1 MKARVSGVP
10 YMVDLED
17 RCPTHDTEDL
27 FDLAEKHGWVD
38 DFGRW
43 NFQGDSALQEFTD
56 ELISHY
62 ETDIATLEQEN
73 KQMRARMERLEQEL
87 KLIEMESRKYKDDLK

>member
-10 YMVDLED
+10 YMVELED
-17 RCPTHDTEDL
+17 RCPVHEYMEL

-43 NFQGDSALQEFTD
+43 NFQGDEALQGFTD
-56 ELISHY
+56 ALVSQY
-62 ETDIATLEQEN
+62 EMDIATLEQEN

-87 KLIEMESRKYKDDLK
+87 KLIEMESRKFKDDLK